1 MSDSSTTLADIEALV
16 APIIADLGYDLVRVQ
31 LTGRPGAQTLQIMA
45 EDHNTGQ
52 LTLGQCSKISRALDL
67 PLEEADP
74 IEGEYAL
81 EVSSPGIDR
90 PLTRAQDW
98 QNWASHE
105 VRLKLSQPLETG
117 LFAGKVQLK
126 GTILGID
133 DGCARVEVPGIGEA
147 RLPLGRIGTAKL
159 VLTDRLIAVSRPL
172 DASGADETLPEIPE
186 IDESPEF
193 SSTISD
199 KE

>member
-1 MSDSSTTLADIEALV
+1 MSEPEDAIKALI

-31 LTGRPGAQTLQIMA
+31 LTGREGAQTLQIMA
-45 EDHNTGQ
+45 EDSATGQ
-52 LTLGQCSKISRALDL
+52 LTLAQCAKISRALDL

-74 IEGEYAL
+74 IAGEYAL

-90 PLTRAQDW
+90 PLTRPQDW

-105 VRLKLSQPLETG
+105 VRLKLAQPLEAG
-117 LFAGKVQLK
+117 PFAGKVQLK
-126 GTILGID
+126 GVILGLD
-133 DGCARVEVPGIGEA
+133 DGCARVDVPGMGEA

-159 VLTDRLIAVSRPL
+159 VLTDRLLAITRPL
-172 DASGADETLPEIPE
+172 DAEGADETLPEDPENDNSALFSTTIP
-186 IDESPEF
+186 
-193 SSTISD
+193 D